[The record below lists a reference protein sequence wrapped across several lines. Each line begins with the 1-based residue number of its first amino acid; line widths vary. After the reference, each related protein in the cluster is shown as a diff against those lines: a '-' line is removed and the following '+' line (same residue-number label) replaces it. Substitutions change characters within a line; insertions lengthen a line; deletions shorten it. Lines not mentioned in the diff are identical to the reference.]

1 MKGSLSF
8 KKQLPGTEQE
18 VLKER
23 KEEEHVHEVPY

>member
-23 KEEEHVHEVPY
+23 KEDHVHEVPY